1 VTGPIDGNDVD
12 PLQEGLSL
20 IEAGRAHGVPLRL
33 VGGLAVRVLCPDFPP
48 RARAGQDVD
57 LASTSQVRPKLRELL
72 VERGYEPDKRFN
84 ALYGHKQLYFRSPGG
99 RTVDVLVDR
108 IEMCHDLP
116 FAARIERMPVTLD
129 VADLLLSKLQ
139 IVELN
144 QKDAQDA
151 IYLLSA
157 YPVKEGDDA
166 GTIGLARLR
175 EFLADDW
182 GWWRTV
188 TRNLERIQQLLADG
202 QSSLRPGNALH
213 DAGAQVKV
221 IANMAETAPKSF
233 GWKMRARVGERKR
246 WYRTPQEDTH
256 D

>member
-1 VTGPIDGNDVD
+1 MSD
-12 PLQEGLSL
+12 PLDEALAL
-20 IEAGRAHGVPLRL
+20 IEAGRARGVPLRL

-48 RARAGQDVD
+48 RERKGQDLD
-57 LASTSQVRPKLRELL
+57 LASTSKVRSALRDML

-84 ALYGHKQLYFRSPGG
+84 ALYGHKQLYFRSPEG

-108 IEMCHDLP
+108 LEMCHDLP
-116 FAARIERMPVTLD
+116 FATRLERMPLTLD

-144 QKDAQDA
+144 QKDAHDA
-151 IYLLSA
+151 VYLLSA
-157 YPVKEGDDA
+157 YPVREGDDP

-188 TRNLERIQQLLADG
+188 THNLDRIGHLIEDG
-202 QSSLRPGNALH
+202 QSSLVPAKATH
-213 DAGAQVKV
+213 DPGAQLKV
-221 IANMAETAPKSF
+221 IATMAESSPKSL
-233 GWKMRARVGERKR
+233 GWKVRARVGERKR
-246 WYRTPQEDTH
+246 WYRVPQEDTH

>member
-1 VTGPIDGNDVD
+1 MATPIEGPTTD
-12 PLQEGLSL
+12 PLDEALAL
-20 IEAGRAHGVPLRL
+20 VEAGRAHGVPLRL
-33 VGGLAVRVLCPDFPP
+33 VGGLAVRVLCPNFPP
-48 RARAGQDVD
+48 RERKGQDLD
-57 LASTSQVRPKLRELL
+57 LASTSKVRPALRDML
-72 VERGYEPDKRFN
+72 VERGYDPDKRFN
-84 ALYGHKQLYFRSPGG
+84 ALYGHKQLYFRSPEG

-108 IEMCHDLP
+108 LEMCHDLP
-116 FAARIERMPVTLD
+116 FAARIERMPLTLD

-151 IYLLSA
+151 VYLLSA
-157 YPVKEGDDA
+157 YPVREGDDP

-175 EFLADDW
+175 QFLADDW

-188 TRNLERIQQLLADG
+188 TRNLDRIDHLIDDG
-202 QSSLRPGNALH
+202 QSSLVPAKATH
-213 DAGAQVKV
+213 DPGAQLKV
-221 IANMAETAPKSF
+221 IAKMAESSPKSL

-246 WYRTPQEDTH
+246 WYRVPQEDTH